1 MGALRPQAES
11 ENERM
16 NFIRRWRHGAE
27 RQQEQ
32 LLVKLWTINT
42 MDADDHP
49 QAAKLTIA
57 AKSELKSSLK
67 YLSGSEIERTIEAT
81 MSESAYL
88 HQMRQNLRR
97 QIHHG
102 RPHKD

>member
-1 MGALRPQAES
+1 
-11 ENERM
+11 M

-42 MDADDHP
+42 MDADEHP

-67 YLSGSEIERTIEAT
+67 YLSGSEIESTIEAT